1 MLIFHFEAM
10 SHAFRALRNRATE
23 VLRIQGVVLRVTLEE
38 VDPDVAPWLIIPSSP
53 EASAVLPALTSWDVE
68 PSATDMQITL
78 ESHMVTLA
86 TPAGNATASCKLQVR
101 SLRQCKQVSSNWR
114 V

>member
-1 MLIFHFEAM
+1 M
-10 SHAFRALRNRATE
+10 
-23 VLRIQGVVLRVTLEE
+23 VLRVRVDE
-38 VDPDVAPWLIIPSSP
+38 VDPDMAPWLIIPSSP

-86 TPAGNATASCKLQVR
+86 TPAGNAIASCKLQV
-101 SLRQCKQVSSNWR
+101 STVGIESSPQINGGCNYC
-114 V
+114 